1 MATSMEGMSRT
12 HGCGDLRTAHI
23 GKTVTLMGWVSKRRD
38 HGGLIFVD
46 LRDRSGKVQIVF
58 SPEISKEAFQLAES
72 VRGEYVLAVSGEVR
86 QRPEGTENPALPTG
100 EVEVE
105 VRSLQVL
112 NPAKT
117 PPFYITE
124 NVDVDENLRLKYR
137 YLDLR
142 RPDMQANLILR
153 HRVTKTI
160 RDFLDERGFLEI
172 ETPMLTKSTPEGARD
187 YLVPSRVHPGE
198 FFALPQSPQLFK
210 QLLMVSGFEKYFQF
224 ARCFRDEDL
233 RADRQPEFTQLDME
247 MSFVNREDIIQLVE
261 DMFCYL
267 FDKVMDIKLP
277 QSFPRLSYA
286 EAMDKYGSDKPDLRF
301 GLELKD
307 ITDLVKDSGF
317 KVFASVC
324 AAGGQVKGL
333 RVPGCAYYSRKD
345 LDDLTKLAGIYG
357 AKGLA
362 WMALAQEG
370 LKSPISKFFKEEEI
384 DAILSRLEAETGDL
398 LLFVA
403 DKPEVVAQ
411 ALGALRLEFGK
422 RLDLIDPDE
431 FNFAWIVDFPLLEYD
446 EEEKRFV
453 AIHHPF
459 TSAKEEDLQILATD
473 PLKARAQAYDLI
485 LNGVEVGG
493 GSIRIHKR
501 ENQEQLFSLLGFSQA
516 EAQEKFGFLLE
527 AFEYGTPPHGGIAF
541 GLDRLIMLMAGKDTI
556 RDVMAFPKTQS
567 ASDLMTQAP
576 SPVTD
581 QQLKELKLKVE
592 EVKKP
597 LPKKMSNR

>member
-1 MATSMEGMSRT
+1 MNTSMEGLSRS
-12 HGCGDLRTAHI
+12 HGCGDLRMTHL
-23 GKTVTLMGWVSKRRD
+23 GETVTLMGWVSKRRD

-58 SPEISKEAFQLAES
+58 SPEISKEAFHLAES

-105 VRSLQVL
+105 VRSLTVL
-112 NPAKT
+112 NQAKT

-124 NVDVDENLRLKYR
+124 NVDVDENLRLRYR

-142 RPDMQANLILR
+142 RPDMQEGLILR

-198 FFALPQSPQLFK
+198 FFALPQSPQLYK

-247 MSFVNREDIIQLVE
+247 MSFINREDIIQLVE
-261 DMFCYL
+261 DMFCHL
-267 FDKVMDIKLP
+267 FRQVMGIELP
-277 QSFPRLSYA
+277 QPFPRLSYA
-286 EAMDKYGSDKPDLRF
+286 KAMDKYGSDKPDLRF
-301 GLELKD
+301 DLELKD
-307 ITDLVKDSGF
+307 VTDLVKDSGF

-333 RVPGCAYYSRKD
+333 RVPGCAHYSRKE
-345 LDDLTKLAGIYG
+345 LDDLTKFAGIYG

-362 WMALAQEG
+362 WMILAPEG
-370 LKSPISKFFKEEEI
+370 LKSPISKFFTEEEI
-384 DAILSRLEAETGDL
+384 DAIINRLEAETGDL

-403 DKPEVVAQ
+403 DKPQVVAQ
-411 ALGALRLEFGK
+411 ALGALRVEFGK
-422 RLDLIDPDE
+422 RLNLIDPEE
-431 FNFAWIVDFPLLEYD
+431 FNFAWVIDFPLLEYD
-446 EEEKRFV
+446 EDEKRYV

-459 TSAKEEDLQILATD
+459 TSAKEEDLPLLATE

-493 GSIRIHKR
+493 GSIRIHNR
-501 ENQEQLFSLLGFSQA
+501 QNQEQLFSLLGFSQA

-541 GLDRLIMLMAGKDTI
+541 GLDRLVMLMAGKDTI

-567 ASDLMTQAP
+567 ASDLMTKAP
-576 SPVTD
+576 SPVAE
-581 QQLKELKLKVE
+581 QQLKELKLRVDE
-592 EVKKP
+592 KKTAVAQGED
-597 LPKKMSNR
+597 

>member
-1 MATSMEGMSRT
+1 MTTSIQGLRRT
-12 HGCGDLRTAHI
+12 HGCGELRPVHL
-23 GKTVTLMGWVSKRRD
+23 GETVTLMGWVSKRRD

-58 SPEISKEAFQLAES
+58 SPEINHDAFRLAES
-72 VRGEYVLAVSGEVR
+72 VRSEYVLAVVGQVR
-86 QRPEGTENPALPTG
+86 QRPEGTENTALPTG

-105 VRSLQVL
+105 VQSLRVL

-117 PPFYITE
+117 PPFYIAE
-124 NVDVDENLRLKYR
+124 NVDADENIRLRYR

-142 RPDMQANLILR
+142 RPDMQEALILR
-153 HRVTKTI
+153 HRVTKAI

-172 ETPMLTKSTPEGARD
+172 ETPILTKSTPEGARD

-210 QLLMVSGFEKYFQF
+210 QLLMVAGFEKYFQI

-247 MSFVNREDIIQLVE
+247 MSFVTREDIMDLVE
-261 DMFCYL
+261 NMFCHI
-267 FDKVMDIKLP
+267 FEKVMGIRLP
-277 QSFPRLSYA
+277 RPFPRITYT

-301 GLELKD
+301 GLELTD

-317 KVFASVC
+317 KVFAGVC
-324 AAGGQVKGL
+324 AAGGMVKGL
-333 RVPGCAYYSRKD
+333 RVPGCAHYSRKE
-345 LDDLTKLAGIYG
+345 LDDLTKFAAVYG

-362 WMALAQEG
+362 WMALTQEG
-370 LKSPISKFFKEEEI
+370 LKSPISKFFKDEELESI
-384 DAILSRLEAETGDL
+384 TRRLEATTGDL

-403 DKPEVVAQ
+403 DQPEVVAQ
-411 ALGALRLEFGK
+411 ALGALRVEFGK
-422 RLDLIDPDE
+422 RLNLIDPRE
-431 FNFAWIVDFPLLEYD
+431 FNFAWVIDFPLLEFD
-446 EEEKRFV
+446 EEEKRYV

-459 TSAKEEDLQILATD
+459 TAAREEDLPLLASE

-493 GSIRIHKR
+493 GSIRIHNR
-501 ENQEQLFSLLGFSQA
+501 ENQEQLFSLLGFTQE
-516 EAQEKFGFLLE
+516 EARDKFGFLLD

-541 GLDRLIMLMAGKDTI
+541 GLDRLIMLLAGKDTI

-567 ASDLMTQAP
+567 AADLMTQAP
-576 SPVTD
+576 SAVTEK
-581 QQLKELKLKVE
+581 QLKELKLKVE
-592 EVKKP
+592 T
-597 LPKKMSNR
+597 MSAK